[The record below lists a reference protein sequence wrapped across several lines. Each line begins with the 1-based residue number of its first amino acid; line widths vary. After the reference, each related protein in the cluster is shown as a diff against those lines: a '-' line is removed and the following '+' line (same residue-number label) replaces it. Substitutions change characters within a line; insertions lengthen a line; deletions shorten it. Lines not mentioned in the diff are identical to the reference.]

1 MALFD
6 TLKTVLT
13 PYAEKINSTYIDLV
27 SNRHF
32 RYKDHTERL
41 IELDPTTDFEPG
53 MYSASNGTKTQNLSY
68 IRSKYYYPAY
78 PLSFLHCE
86 NIPTGTTISIFF
98 YDKDYTYI
106 PTVGR
111 YLQNEDA
118 YNTKYSL
125 LMSPKNAAF
134 FTLSIDT
141 VSISETLKI
150 QFVTGSGQVVNIDI
164 NYSDIYDGYVVLKN
178 MTLTSSGGISASSET
193 DVVLIP
199 KPNANKI
206 FTSWM
211 GSTISSTTSLRC
223 VALFENYP
231 IDASNKALLDPSPAT
246 ANNAAGSSKVN
257 FAYYYTI
264 PDAAVAIMLTFPK
277 NTQLNVD
284 GDCVSYA
291 NMLRLDERPLSM
303 KKILCIGS
311 TSYWIDGMSLVKSN
325 DIGRVVGW
333 QKELRY
339 CGAIVDT
346 LGFHNMPLQKNSLT
360 GSIFD
365 GIVTSEA
372 DLTEYDIIII
382 NTGNGADLSSTYGD
396 GLPVGT
402 PPNDYDYN
410 IDPQTLCG
418 ALSGLIQYIRSSN
431 DGCKI
436 YIETDGKSKSQ
447 NRTWAVETRRRSAIL
462 QTAAF
467 WSIPVIDTFT
477 LDNVSNVSSDQFDY
491 FHFDENNY
499 NYKGRIR
506 QGLNITKCLLNNS
519 FAFWISND
527 LLSESVVEEGSNM
540 GD

>member
-13 PYAEKINSTYIDLV
+13 PYAEKINGTYIDLV
-27 SNRHF
+27 SNRHL
-32 RYKDHTERL
+32 RYKDNAERL
-41 IELDPTTDFEPG
+41 IELDPTSDFESG
-53 MYSASNGTKTQNLSY
+53 MYSVSNGTKTQNLSY

-98 YDKDYTYI
+98 YDKDYAYI

-141 VSISETLKI
+141 VSISEALKI
-150 QFVTGSGQVVNIDI
+150 QFVTGSGQVANIDI

-178 MTLTSSGGISASSET
+178 MALTSSGGISASSET

-199 KPNANKI
+199 KLNANKI

-211 GSTISSTTSLRC
+211 GSTITSTTSLRC

-246 ANNAAGSSKVN
+246 ANNATGSSKVN

-264 PDAAVAIMLTFPK
+264 PDTAVAIMLTFPK

-291 NMLRLDERPLSM
+291 NILRLDERPLSM

-311 TSYWIDGMSLVKSN
+311 TSYWVDGMALAKSN

-402 PPNDYDYN
+402 PPNNYDYS